1 AEGCAAAAAAC
12 GGGRPEAAAA
22 GVLVVVK
29 LSATP
34 DAYPRRPGVP
44 AKRPLV

>member
-1 AEGCAAAAAAC
+1 DG
-12 GGGRPEAAAA
+12 

-29 LSATP
+29 RTATP
-34 DAYPRRPGVP
+34 GAYPRRHGVP